1 MTQDFCLKL
10 LLLIKIFN
18 VTEYFELF
26 VFLLDIFSS
35 SSDYGCKDQGK
46 NVTMSSYDDNF
57 RQRVISIRMV
67 GNPETFNPDM
77 PLNEQ
82 PNSIQYNPKLEIN
95 RSNFSLGKTLGS
107 GNFGSVF
114 EGKSI
119 SFSLYETEMYKR

>member
-1 MTQDFCLKL
+1 MTKVLNVLFDETCK
-10 LLLIKIFN
+10 IIFN

-26 VFLLDIFSS
+26 LFLLLGIFSS
-35 SSDYGCKDQGK
+35 SSQYGCKDQGK
-46 NVTMSSYDDNF
+46 AVTMSSYDDNF
-57 RQRVISIRMV
+57 RQRVISIRMA

-77 PLNEQ
+77 SLNEQ

-114 EGKSI
+114 EGISI
-119 SFSLYETEMYKR
+119 SFSANFAK